1 VYSVLGSLLW
11 KLYHPCI
18 SEILVLSLDSER
30 IISGI
35 IKFVTSVFLLCNL
48 KSELVTLEHM
58 EKDFIFYSFILMT
71 VV

>member
-1 VYSVLGSLLW
+1 
-11 KLYHPCI
+11 
-18 SEILVLSLDSER
+18 
-30 IISGI
+30 
-35 IKFVTSVFLLCNL
+35 LLCNL